1 MDQAWTRPKRANSSR
16 NQNCSKSTLGS
27 AIPLLSPVRLHH
39 ARMGENNMGF
49 GFGYSCPCFR
59 FPTLQI
65 QFRRCSS
72 FCGRI
77 WCPASYH
84 RPAVRWRWFDFITRT
99 AKSFNYPL
107 ILWDSGADDFNC
119 PENTWN
125 DPVTLDVW
133 FNAATRINNTLAD
146 STTDQ
151 QATSQITSASIFH
164 KVGEVV
170 YPQSVTYLMDGNTL
184 TSVKTP
190 TGTALNSS

>member
-1 MDQAWTRPKRANSSR
+1 
-16 NQNCSKSTLGS
+16 
-27 AIPLLSPVRLHH
+27 
-39 ARMGENNMGF
+39 
-49 GFGYSCPCFR
+49 
-59 FPTLQI
+59 
-65 QFRRCSS
+65 
-72 FCGRI
+72 
-77 WCPASYH
+77 
-84 RPAVRWRWFDFITRT
+84 VRWRWFDFITRA

-119 PENTWN
+119 PVNTWN

-151 QATSQITSASIFH
+151 QATSQITSTSIFH